1 MTLNVRIVLFSTFNS
16 KNIFMAFFG
25 LTYSPLNS
33 APCRKISL
41 GTLNC
46 ASTSALRRTS
56 PAFLYF
62 FPKKPTQWGEKF
74 SKSALDGVQ
83 IM

>member
-1 MTLNVRIVLFSTFNS
+1 MAVFS
-16 KNIFMAFFG
+16 G
-25 LTYSPLNS
+25 LTYLTLNS
-33 APCRKISL
+33 APCRKIGL

-46 ASTSALRRTS
+46 ASTSALRRTN

-62 FPKKPTQWGEKF
+62 FPQKPTQWGEKF
-74 SKSALDGVQ
+74 SKSAQDGVQ